1 VVYLS
6 WAVPQLF
13 GARALRAISSRKWYI
28 VRTALLGRIP
38 LVLAIVS
45 AAVFAEER
53 PGLTVFL
60 FLAGFG
66 LFRLSSG
73 LNNPAYYD
81 LVATVINPRVRLRFI
96 GLSQF
101 LGGAVGAL
109 GLVAGRRVL
118 DTFPFPLGFVV
129 CFVIGI
135 VFLTVALCFMAA
147 VREPPLPPRAPPDL
161 ARPSLLRRVGETLR
175 GDASLRRYLGGRI
188 LLAVGT
194 MAGAFYAVQATRS
207 LGASA
212 GDVAT
217 FTAVLLVSQ
226 TVSTLLWGATADR
239 IGLAPVLLASALLGA
254 GAAGVALLAPSLVWF
269 PLVFVFVGAGTGAL
283 AVTDAGLPMALA
295 ESSGADRGHYVA
307 LANTV
312 VAPFQMAV
320 PLVGGLLAD
329 AGGYGLTYGV
339 SLVASLAAGGAVA
352 LAVPRA
358 RRQRR
363 TSRVSP

>member
-1 VVYLS
+1 
-6 WAVPQLF
+6 
-13 GARALRAISSRKWYI
+13 
-28 VRTALLGRIP
+28 
-38 LVLAIVS
+38 
-45 AAVFAEER
+45 
-53 PGLTVFL
+53 
-60 FLAGFG
+60 
-66 LFRLSSG
+66 
-73 LNNPAYYD
+73 
-81 LVATVINPRVRLRFI
+81 
-96 GLSQF
+96 
-101 LGGAVGAL
+101 
-109 GLVAGRRVL
+109 
-118 DTFPFPLGFVV
+118 
-129 CFVIGI
+129 
-135 VFLTVALCFMAA
+135 
-147 VREPPLPPRAPPDL
+147 
-161 ARPSLLRRVGETLR
+161 
-175 GDASLRRYLGGRI
+175 
-188 LLAVGT
+188 

-254 GAAGVALLAPSLVWF
+254 GAAGLALLAPSLVWF

-320 PLVGGLLAD
+320 PLLGGLLAD

-363 TSRVSP
+363 PSRVSP